1 MPIRTVLAD
10 DHQLV
15 LEGLQALLNKIS
27 DIEVVGV
34 ANDGLEAVRVV
45 RDLQPDVVIMDLS
58 MPGLNG
64 IDAIRRIRADC
75 PEVRVLCLSMH
86 SERQF
91 VAAAF
96 EVGASGYLVKDE
108 PFDEMVGGIRAV
120 MEGRKYLSSGV
131 IGTVVDDYVARLSEG
146 EVPVETTLTT
156 REREV
161 VQLVA
166 EGFTTKEIA
175 GRLNLSTNTIATYR
189 EHIKKKLGIDTTAGL
204 TKYAVRHG
212 LTSLDRGVRS

>member
-1 MPIRTVLAD
+1 
-10 DHQLV
+10 
-15 LEGLQALLNKIS
+15 
-27 DIEVVGV
+27 
-34 ANDGLEAVRVV
+34 
-45 RDLQPDVVIMDLS
+45 
-58 MPGLNG
+58 LNG

-120 MEGRKYLSSGV
+120 MGGRKYLSSG
-131 IGTVVDDYVARLSEG
+131 ITGTVVDDYVSRLSEDQIPTAT
-146 EVPVETTLTT
+146 ELTP

-166 EGFTTKEIA
+166 EGATTKEIA
-175 GRLNLSTNTIATYR
+175 ARLNLSGKTVSTHR
-189 EHIKKKLGIDTTAGL
+189 EHIKKKLGIGTIAGL
-204 TKYAVRHG
+204 TKYALRHG
-212 LTSLDRGVRS
+212 LTTVDSRDRS